1 MTLSSV
7 LGCQVCSALEKQN
20 VPRRKVFFGAKCPSA
35 FIFGILSRGD
45 LCLIH
50 RYNFLLYNL
59 RSSESQSSRFLKPC
73 ILKFEVMK
81 SIKSSNGEIYA

>member
-1 MTLSSV
+1 MTLPSV

-20 VPRRKVFFGAKCPSA
+20 VPRRKVFFGTKCASA

-50 RYNFLLYNL
+50 RFNFLILYTASTASDL
-59 RSSESQSSRFLKPC
+59 QGVK
-73 ILKFEVMK
+73 IQV
-81 SIKSSNGEIYA
+81 I